1 MIQLVMFIVAFA
13 LVACLAEVVIKL
25 INKKKNK

>member
-13 LVACLAEVVIKL
+13 LVACAAEGIREL